1 MKWTIAE
8 VWNEALETRQERKL
22 EPRDYIWASELG
34 GSFIDRYYKMKAVP
48 PTNVP
53 DARMMRKFEAGNMME
68 WLVGMVLRRAG
79 LYKTGQEHL
88 RYQYNGLL
96 AVTGRLD
103 FLAGGNID
111 WEKARANVFSLELP
125 EFFGRATANI
135 IDYLSKNYPDG
146 LDDIILEVKSCSSFM
161 FDKYKRYGADPRH
174 TLQAFHYLKSK
185 DLSEAHIVYIS
196 RDDLRLLETSVV
208 NPSLVEESYYSDI
221 ARMTTLFNVGVGKSE
236 KEHLVLY
243 DFHSNKFKLNWK
255 VQYSNYLTKIY
266 GYTHQDDYDNE
277 WKSRVASWNRV
288 MTRCVNGDKMTP
300 LNIDVIKDAK
310 SQFPDWDNLVE
321 LAKNVVSEE
330 DTEDTPEFV

>member
-1 MKWTIAE
+1 
-8 VWNEALETRQERKL
+8 
-22 EPRDYIWASELG
+22 
-34 GSFIDRYYKMKAVP
+34 
-48 PTNVP
+48 
-53 DARMMRKFEAGNMME
+53 
-68 WLVGMVLRRAG
+68 
-79 LYKTGQEHL
+79 
-88 RYQYNGLL
+88 
-96 AVTGRLD
+96 
-103 FLAGGNID
+103 
-111 WEKARANVFSLELP
+111 
-125 EFFGRATANI
+125 
-135 IDYLSKNYPDG
+135 
-146 LDDIILEVKSCSSFM
+146 
-161 FDKYKRYGADPRH
+161 
-174 TLQAFHYLKSK
+174 
-185 DLSEAHIVYIS
+185 
-196 RDDLRLLETSVV
+196 
-208 NPSLVEESYYSDI
+208 
-221 ARMTTLFNVGVGKSE
+221 MTTLFNVGVGKSE